1 LPGGWARLRIAKG
14 ISGRLS
20 PRLPPWSKTVAKAAV
35 LITYRE
41 ILGKEP
47 ELPALHKIL
56 KKYERREVIFLLAK
70 VNCLLGT
77 WQNAP
82 YYELD
87 ERFSNYLLGDF
98 HLQLKELRRASDTR
112 VVFSR
117 FTLLY
122 LIKQACIACPEKGA
136 QVNTRRAHSEIGICC
151 LMAND
156 LVLPFVP
163 KETDGTLERLTN
175 LLPFSDYVSQE
186 HYSMEIGRTQI
197 ILDEILKLPLLAARS
212 DFVDIEVLFQKYLGL
227 DLRTFCELSF
237 GCSSKFIKV
246 KLEEL
251 EANPETAVLRSSYF
265 AKSKIPS
272 DKIAQFFSKTTITE
286 SSFVD
291 KVDQSKDRPRNDLTV
306 FQAFPLIEIANE
318 VFACLDPGFI
328 IDKAGRGLYWTLF
341 FALPDEHRGKLAS
354 FWGAVFELYIN
365 YVLSKSY
372 EASGIFFSESK
383 FSNGDGAFD
392 AFILEGRNFI
402 VFEHKSSV
410 IRADAKYAGD
420 PSKLKKELDLKFI
433 EGDTAGSKGLGQ
445 LSKHLARFLGGDKL
459 GDLSCANV
467 DKVYPVLVC
476 LESTMVTP
484 YLGRYLNER
493 FRTIFRRRDFRQ
505 VVTPVFTLGVSDI
518 ENLLGYLQSFL
529 FSAILE
535 SYHSK
540 NKTMLTSI
548 SSSEV
553 PLLKYVKP
561 QRNIAM
567 ERFSEFSEIMVKDLF
582 GDMPEDSV

>member
-1 LPGGWARLRIAKG
+1 M
-14 ISGRLS
+14 
-20 PRLPPWSKTVAKAAV
+20 AKAAV

-212 DFVDIEVLFQKYLGL
+212 DFVDIEVLFQKWKQT
-227 DLRTFCELSF
+227 LR
-237 GCSSKFIKV
+237 
-246 KLEEL
+246 
-251 EANPETAVLRSSYF
+251 LRSCV
-265 AKSKIPS
+265 APILPN
-272 DKIAQFFSKTTITE
+272 
-286 SSFVD
+286 
-291 KVDQSKDRPRNDLTV
+291 RR
-306 FQAFPLIEIANE
+306 FQAT
-318 VFACLDPGFI
+318 
-328 IDKAGRGLYWTLF
+328 R
-341 FALPDEHRGKLAS
+341 
-354 FWGAVFELYIN
+354 
-365 YVLSKSY
+365 
-372 EASGIFFSESK
+372 
-383 FSNGDGAFD
+383 
-392 AFILEGRNFI
+392 
-402 VFEHKSSV
+402 
-410 IRADAKYAGD
+410 
-420 PSKLKKELDLKFI
+420 
-433 EGDTAGSKGLGQ
+433 
-445 LSKHLARFLGGDKL
+445 
-459 GDLSCANV
+459 
-467 DKVYPVLVC
+467 
-476 LESTMVTP
+476 
-484 YLGRYLNER
+484 
-493 FRTIFRRRDFRQ
+493 
-505 VVTPVFTLGVSDI
+505 
-518 ENLLGYLQSFL
+518 
-529 FSAILE
+529 
-535 SYHSK
+535 
-540 NKTMLTSI
+540 
-548 SSSEV
+548 
-553 PLLKYVKP
+553 
-561 QRNIAM
+561 
-567 ERFSEFSEIMVKDLF
+567 
-582 GDMPEDSV
+582 